1 MRAAPPLCALPASR
15 ANPLDG
21 AQAVV
26 KDGSGVF
33 QYYVKVVPTTY
44 QFASGLSLDSC
55 QYSVTDQFKS
65 AHDPAA
71 GFVLPGV
78 FFIYDIS
85 PIMVR
90 FTEKRP
96 SLAFFLTSLCAIVG
110 GVFAVAGIIDG
121 ILYQGIAAGGMLSK
135 SRPSDGYLD
144 R

>member
-1 MRAAPPLCALPASR
+1 M
-15 ANPLDG
+15 
-21 AQAVV
+21 V

-65 AHDPAA
+65 AHDPNA

-78 FFIYDIS
+78 FWIYDIS
-85 PIMVR
+85 PIMVK

-96 SLAFFLTSLCAIVG
+96 TFTYFLTSLCAIVG
-110 GVFAVAGIIDG
+110 GVFTVAGIVDSAI
-121 ILYQGIAAGGMLSK
+121 YQALRARKKGSALGN
-135 SRPSDGYLD
+135 
-144 R
+144 